1 MRRARCVASAA
12 RVCRVAT
19 EVTTR
24 RFSVQV
30 RRLHRRQDAA
40 RVLLTACA
48 FVERRRGSGGG
59 GCGETSAQ
67 HALVVAPTP
76 AGGRAT
82 AGQRRAAVRRSCCC
96 AVAEVRPVSHTLS
109 LAVRFPPPFLSL
121 LPHACRSRPELGW
134 RRPPAPPAPQEAAP
148 PAESVAPPSA
158 SAPAAKGEPAPALVP
173 EESEPGPFSPAG
185 AEDVAAAEAS
195 LAREGEQQR
204 VAEAQLRTLEA
215 QAASAASA
223 DEAALEAA
231 QADAVLT
238 AVRSAE
244 ASAAAGA
251 AAEALRAAEA
261 AADAAQAAVRSAE
274 ELVTPPIPQAVP
286 PATPPTPMVQDG
298 DGDGDGDGD
307 PFAEL
312 PPLPERPPLAP
323 GALVLR
329 TLASGAPAGNEWAL
343 VYAAMLRQA
352 ETDALAFQGDLQAR
366 HAEFAARLNA
376 VRDAAAARVADA
388 RSAAQAAEARATRLR
403 AVLAAAQQ
411 AHQVALERDRLAL
424 ARRAEADSRALA
436 AQLALTTARAAL
448 AERTE
453 RIMALDATRAQLN
466 ALAAAFAA
474 RQALREEAAAS
485 HAIASE
491 VMAFQRALEC
501 GAPLQ
506 VPLQRILTLSRDD
519 ALVRAVAAS
528 LPDEALQGTLPRTA
542 LAAALEAASA
552 RARQLALLPSD
563 QPAGILSRLLA
574 VAAAPMRCA
583 EPQQALP
590 GGGGV
595 EACLTRAAKH
605 LHAGRLA
612 DAADELTEGMLK
624 GTLAV
629 GALQSLAQALRARAA
644 AEQAHKVLRAHV
656 ATLTAAHV

>member
-1 MRRARCVASAA
+1 
-12 RVCRVAT
+12 
-19 EVTTR
+19 
-24 RFSVQV
+24 
-30 RRLHRRQDAA
+30 
-40 RVLLTACA
+40 
-48 FVERRRGSGGG
+48 
-59 GCGETSAQ
+59 
-67 HALVVAPTP
+67 
-76 AGGRAT
+76 
-82 AGQRRAAVRRSCCC
+82 
-96 AVAEVRPVSHTLS
+96 
-109 LAVRFPPPFLSL
+109 
-121 LPHACRSRPELGW
+121 
-134 RRPPAPPAPQEAAP
+134 
-148 PAESVAPPSA
+148 
-158 SAPAAKGEPAPALVP
+158 
-173 EESEPGPFSPAG
+173 
-185 AEDVAAAEAS
+185 
-195 LAREGEQQR
+195 
-204 VAEAQLRTLEA
+204 
-215 QAASAASA
+215 
-223 DEAALEAA
+223 
-231 QADAVLT
+231 
-238 AVRSAE
+238 
-244 ASAAAGA
+244 
-251 AAEALRAAEA
+251 
-261 AADAAQAAVRSAE
+261 
-274 ELVTPPIPQAVP
+274 
-286 PATPPTPMVQDG
+286 
-298 DGDGDGDGD
+298 
-307 PFAEL
+307 
-312 PPLPERPPLAP
+312 
-323 GALVLR
+323 
-329 TLASGAPAGNEWAL
+329 
-343 VYAAMLRQA
+343 MLRQA

-411 AHQVALERDRLAL
+411 AHQAALERDRLAL

-644 AEQAHKVLRAHV
+644 AEQAHEVLRAHV